1 MTQKSL
7 VILVDNER
15 QCQLFYRSRSPPR
28 LLSFVSLGR
37 FRNPATQ
44 KAKGHG
50 SFPPVALEVL
60 IATGSSP
67 PRGTRCRV
75 TSRMLRAGPAAPA
88 ASGLTAARA
97 TSSLA
102 RGGVYAL
109 APTRSSARAS
119 AAPRVLGRR
128 PEHEPLDRD
137 EVVEH
142 RLPRRGGIASRDRLE
157 YPAMVLVRAC
167 GPARG
172 VEGLLAALGQEVH
185 DRVRDPRDRSVVRG
199 GADRGVEGGVL
210 REAGLPRRDLPG
222 LVLEDPFHL
231 VDLFRRRPAGGQG
244 GDGRLEDPPGFEELA
259 DGLTLRR
266 HHEGQRADQ
275 RVEGHLADEGALAR
289 TDLDEA
295 QAFERSQGFAHGG
308 AADDEFFGELP
319 LGREPIAALE
329 ATFRD
334 QLLDLADDLLVDPR
348 RLDRPE
354 LDGRVRRLT
363 SRFPAPG
370 LAHRRLTA
378 AQARGRGGGA
388 ARAPSRAL

>member
-1 MTQKSL
+1 
-7 VILVDNER
+7 
-15 QCQLFYRSRSPPR
+15 
-28 LLSFVSLGR
+28 
-37 FRNPATQ
+37 
-44 KAKGHG
+44 
-50 SFPPVALEVL
+50 
-60 IATGSSP
+60 
-67 PRGTRCRV
+67 
-75 TSRMLRAGPAAPA
+75 MLRAGPAAPA
-88 ASGLTAARA
+88 ASGPAAARA
-97 TSSLA
+97 TSSQA
-102 RGGVYAL
+102 RGEVYAL

-199 GADRGVEGGVL
+199 RADRGVEGGVL

-231 VDLFRRRPAGGQG
+231 VDLSRRRRAGGRS
-244 GDGRLEDPPGFEELA
+244 GDGRLEAPPGFEELA
-259 DGLTLRR
+259 DGLALRR

-289 TDLDEA
+289 TDLDEP

-319 LGREPIAALE
+319 LRREPIAALE

-334 QLLDLADDLLVDPR
+334 QLLDLTDDLLVDPR
-348 RLDRPE
+348 RLDRAK
-354 LDGRVRRLT
+354 LDRGIHRLAT
-363 SRFPAPG
+363 GLPAPG
-370 LAHRRLTA
+370 NAHRDL
-378 AQARGRGGGA
+378 RGSPGGGGGA
-388 ARAPSRAL
+388 GRARATSRAR

>member
-1 MTQKSL
+1 MRRAT
-7 VILVDNER
+7 
-15 QCQLFYRSRSPPR
+15 
-28 LLSFVSLGR
+28 GR
-37 FRNPATQ
+37 FTR
-44 KAKGHG
+44 G
-50 SFPPVALEVL
+50 
-60 IATGSSP
+60 
-67 PRGTRCRV
+67 PRGPHRHGLVPARGIRYRV

-88 ASGLTAARA
+88 GSGPAAARA
-97 TSSLA
+97 TSSQA

-109 APTRSSARAS
+109 APTRASARAS

-142 RLPRRGGIASRDRLE
+142 RLPRRGGIASRDRPE

-185 DRVRDPRDRSVVRG
+185 DRVRDPRDRAVVRG
-199 GADRGVEGGVL
+199 RADRGVEGGVL
-210 REAGLPRRDLPG
+210 RETGLPRRDLLG
-222 LVLEDPFHL
+222 LVLEAPFHL

-259 DGLTLRR
+259 DRLALRR

-275 RVEGHLADEGALAR
+275 RVEGHLADEGALTR
-289 TDLDEA
+289 TDLDEP
-295 QAFERSQGFAHGG
+295 QALERSQGFAHGG
-308 AADDEFFGELP
+308 AADDELFGELP

-348 RLDRPE
+348 RLDRSK
-354 LDGRVRRLT
+354 LDGGIHRLAT
-363 SRFPAPG
+363 GFPAPG
-370 LAHRRLTA
+370 LAHRDLRGSLG
-378 AQARGRGGGA
+378 RGRDGGA
-388 ARAPSRAL
+388 DPTTSRAP

>member
-1 MTQKSL
+1 
-7 VILVDNER
+7 
-15 QCQLFYRSRSPPR
+15 
-28 LLSFVSLGR
+28 
-37 FRNPATQ
+37 
-44 KAKGHG
+44 
-50 SFPPVALEVL
+50 
-60 IATGSSP
+60 
-67 PRGTRCRV
+67 
-75 TSRMLRAGPAAPA
+75 MLRAGPAAPA
-88 ASGLTAARA
+88 ASGPAAARA
-97 TSSLA
+97 TSSQA
-102 RGGVYAL
+102 RGEVYAL

-119 AAPRVLGRR
+119 AAPRVLGR
-128 PEHEPLDRD
+128 
-137 EVVEH
+137 
-142 RLPRRGGIASRDRLE
+142 
-157 YPAMVLVRAC
+157 
-167 GPARG
+167 
-172 VEGLLAALGQEVH
+172 
-185 DRVRDPRDRSVVRG
+185 
-199 GADRGVEGGVL
+199 
-210 REAGLPRRDLPG
+210 RRDLPG

-259 DGLTLRR
+259 DGLALRR

-289 TDLDEA
+289 TDLDEP

-348 RLDRPE
+348 RLDRSK

-370 LAHRRLTA
+370 LAHRDLRGSLG
-378 AQARGRGGGA
+378 RGRDGGA
-388 ARAPSRAL
+388 DPTTSRAP